1 MASPKQPQRSR
12 PKSILRT
19 TSTHLPRIAGILRA
33 CWPSALW
40 KRPWLAQED
49 EVAREQRIR
58 VTVNGNVYEKT
69 VPVRLSLADFLRE
82 HLHLTGTHLGC
93 EHGVCGACTISLN
106 GRSARSCLT
115 LAVQADGADIVTIEG
130 LRGADGTRHPLQQIF
145 LENFALQCGYFTPGM
160 LITAIEL
167 LQDNPNPTE
176 REVREALSG
185 NICRCSG
192 YQAIV
197 DAVLI
202 AARQPRASSENAQA
216 R

>member
-1 MASPKQPQRSR
+1 M
-12 PKSILRT
+12 

-106 GRSARSCLT
+106 GRSARSCLM
-115 LAVQADGADIVTIEG
+115 LAVQADGADVVTIEG
-130 LRGADGTRHPLQQIF
+130 LRGADGTRHPLQQVF
-145 LENFALQCGYFTPGM
+145 LENFALQCGYCTPGM

-202 AARQPRASSENAQA
+202 AARQAGAWPEMRKPAEAASRSPA
-216 R
+216 

>member
-1 MASPKQPQRSR
+1 
-12 PKSILRT
+12 
-19 TSTHLPRIAGILRA
+19 
-33 CWPSALW
+33 
-40 KRPWLAQED
+40 
-49 EVAREQRIR
+49 
-58 VTVNGNVYEKT
+58 
-69 VPVRLSLADFLRE
+69 VRRLHDFHE
-82 HLHLTGTHLGC
+82 W
-93 EHGVCGACTISLN
+93 SY
-106 GRSARSCLT
+106 ARSCLA
-115 LAVQADGADIVTIEG
+115 LAVQADGAHIVTIEG
-130 LRGADGTRHPLQQIF
+130 LRGKDGTRHPLQQIF
-145 LENFALQCGYFTPGM
+145 LENFALQCGYCTPGM

-202 AARQPRASSENAQA
+202 AARQAGASHPNAQG